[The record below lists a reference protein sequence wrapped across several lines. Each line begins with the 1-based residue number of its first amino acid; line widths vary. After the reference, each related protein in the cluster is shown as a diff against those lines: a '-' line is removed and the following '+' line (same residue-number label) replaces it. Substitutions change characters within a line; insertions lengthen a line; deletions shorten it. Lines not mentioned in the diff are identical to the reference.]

1 MHTERKFNEK
11 KITILL
17 LLISETSKIEQIL
30 VVYVFKTTLTI
41 KIVPPHLSTGMMFTS
56 LSPSPP
62 DNTTAINPSP
72 AIDVISRK

>member
-41 KIVPPHLSTGMMFTS
+41 KIVPP
-56 LSPSPP
+56 P
-62 DNTTAINPSP
+62 IYQQE
-72 AIDVISRK
+72 